1 MCKGLQMAIKQG
13 GLKIMGQLVVLK
25 INLSS
30 VDKAHLFKGE
40 KGIYLDVVL
49 HLNDVPDQYGNHGMM
64 TQGITKELRAAGVK
78 GAILGN
84 AKIVAETSPK
94 PKPTPVTNEDLDGL
108 PF

>member
-1 MCKGLQMAIKQG
+1 MI
-13 GLKIMGQLVVLK
+13 
-25 INLSS
+25 
-30 VDKAHLFKGE
+30 
-40 KGIYLDVVL
+40 
-49 HLNDVPDQYGNHGMM
+49 
-64 TQGITKELRAAGVK
+64 TQGITKELRASGVR